1 MNKAHSNINWENY
14 PSGNTPIND
23 ENLNKMDIS
32 IDTIDDRVITLDTT
46 KANKI
51 EVAQLIKD
59 ISFDES
65 TGVFTITKK
74 DGSKFTI
81 DTKLEKIAVNFAYD
95 TELQQIMLTLV
106 DGTIE
111 RIDLSDFVTQYEFL
125 DTDTISFSTD
135 NFGNVYA
142 IVKEGSVEEKHLR
155 PNYLAEIK
163 VEAAKAQESA
173 TNAAKS
179 ENNAKVSENV
189 AKASQNAAKISED
202 NATASALIAAQEASN
217 ASDSATSA
225 ATSATNA
232 AASEETASEMASNAT
247 SAATSAIDAKDEA
260 ADYNENAGNSANNA
274 LNYAKQSQSYAVGTG
289 NVRPNEAT
297 DSAKYYYEQS
307 KNIYENFENSG
318 NVTGVKGNLENTY
331 RAGNVNLTTADIGA
345 VNKGGDTMSG
355 ELIVLSSRSTTK
367 APSLPFCGRVDN
379 GIYAIE
385 NLSNYRTFLGSYY
398 DEDGMW
404 WNAISIRHGNGWN
417 DGQYLGMYLRSKLL
431 DNGDLLW
438 GKQIGSTKGWQD
450 ERTILDS
457 VNYKS
462 YCTPANIGLE
472 NVNNTP
478 DYLKQVKAASY
489 LTGWGDTR
497 NVETKPSDYSEMFK
511 PVGLKTPAASKI
523 TTGSS
528 FATLVGI
535 RGWSDASAG
544 KAHELAFDGNGKLL
558 HRVGLTSW
566 EGWREIAHIDDLTI
580 ENIGALSLNGGQM
593 KDNATIYMKGTD
605 TSILLSANNGTSSIT
620 NNIVS
625 VENNGCRLSLRSKIG
640 TSDRCGMEALTKSNS
655 RTGGL
660 YFYNGDIFPS
670 AYSRLNISITKNP
683 EIARSYTF
691 DETGLWSIVDDVDL
705 GKSSFHWRNIYANNG
720 TIQTS
725 DRTKKTNINNLDI
738 QKIKSFIMGLIPSS
752 YEMIDGTSG
761 RTHYGLIAQDVE
773 ELMKKLNMDSSDFAG
788 FIKSP
793 KKIIKYEDEN
803 GKKLENPIEEII
815 EGEYD
820 YSLRYDEFIAPLIK
834 VVQEQQREIEELK
847 EDIKFLKEY
856 IYAR

>member
-125 DTDTISFSTD
+125 DTDTITFSTD
-135 NFGNVYA
+135 TYGNVSA
-142 IVKEGSVEEKHLR
+142 SIKEGSVEEKHLR
-155 PNYLAEIK
+155 PDYLAEIK
-163 VEAAKAQESA
+163 VEAAKAQLSA
-173 TNAAKS
+173 SNAAKS
-179 ENNAKVSENV
+179 EIGAKESENAAKVSQEEAENSATSSSASAAIATQKATESETYAEN
-189 AKASQNAAKISED
+189 AKTSED
-202 NATASALIAAQEASN
+202 NAKNSQTAAKESETNAENFERATATNANSALA
-217 ASDSATSA
+217 
-225 ATSATNA
+225 SATNA
-232 AASEETASEMASNAT
+232 
-247 SAATSAIDAKDEA
+247 D
-260 ADYNENAGNSANNA
+260 
-274 LNYAKQSQSYAVGTG
+274 NYAKKSQSYAIGTG
-289 NVRPNEAT
+289 NVRPNEST

-307 KNIYENFENSG
+307 KNIYDNFSSAG
-318 NVTGVKGNLENTY
+318 NVTGVKGNLESTY
-331 RAGNVNLTTADIGA
+331 RAGNVNLTAENIGA
-345 VNKGGDTMSG
+345 VNKGGDTMNG

-379 GIYAIE
+379 GIYAVE

-417 DGQYLGMYLRSKLL
+417 DGNNFGLYLRSGLMTTKGRTG
-431 DNGDLLW
+431 NLLW
-438 GKQIGSTKGWQD
+438 GKQTGASSGWIS
-450 ERTILDS
+450 ERVILDD
-457 VNYKS
+457 VNFKDYCLPLSGGTMKDDVTVAFKS
-462 YCTPANIGLE
+462 TNGIGTQLDLQGGTYRANIKPAELILSNGNKQIYVQTNHGANHPTIKLIDTDINIDYDE
-472 NVNNTP
+472 NVEINSSSIKITDNSTSET
-478 DYLKQVKAASY
+478 LKI
-489 LTGWGDTR
+489 G
-497 NVETKPSDYSEMFK
+497 
-511 PVGLKTPAASKI
+511 ASKI
-523 TTGSS
+523 VEENTLLYLGSNNNM
-528 FATLVGI
+528 FGFVING
-535 RGWSDASAG
+535 ASKYIYSG
-544 KAHELAFDGNGKLL
+544 QSVNDMY
-558 HRVGLTSW
+558 
-566 EGWREIAHIDDLTI
+566 DL
-580 ENIGALSLNGGQM
+580 
-593 KDNATIYMKGTD
+593 
-605 TSILLSANNGTSSIT
+605 GTS
-620 NNIVS
+620 
-625 VENNGCRLSLRSKIG
+625 GHKW
-640 TSDRCGMEALTKSNS
+640 K
-655 RTGGL
+655 
-660 YFYNGDIFPS
+660 
-670 AYSRLNISITKNP
+670 
-683 EIARSYTF
+683 
-691 DETGLWSIVDDVDL
+691 
-705 GKSSFHWRNIYANNG
+705 NIYAQNG

-725 DRTKKTNINNLDI
+725 DRTRKTDINNLDT
-738 QKIKSFIMGLIPSS
+738 QKAQSFINGLTPVS
-752 YEMIDGTSG
+752 YKMIDGTSG
-761 RTHYGLIAQDVE
+761 RTHYGFIAQDIE
-773 ELMKKLNMDSSDFAG
+773 ELMNTLNMDSSDFAG